1 MKLFLDIIYVLIENL
16 IYVMYL
22 DLFFK
27 NREEVKYNK
36 IFFIVF
42 MSFLSLMMNK
52 YFAISYGGIIL
63 LIISLIYIHLFYD
76 GDIYNKIIKL
86 IFVNVNMLL
95 INGLCMF
102 LLNQQS
108 LYYIVYA
115 YDGYL
120 GYLITFIS
128 KGIWL
133 IEYFYLKKY
142 LKEEFQLNKHIWFF
156 VMITLVAIIFLDL
169 YTFNEYLMNQ
179 MRLSSIICLYVVSLM
194 MIVLIYILCLE
205 MTQYY
210 QRLMNRKIHEQA
222 LQYEETLV
230 EIANQKS
237 KKYNKIIHD
246 YKKFVKDLKENQEIE
261 LQDISL
267 EIPTEV
273 IHTNNIV
280 LNYVFN
286 RYTEIMKEHQI
297 DFYGTYSDQIYQ
309 GVSSYDL
316 ATILKFLLDHAIVLS
331 QKTTHKAIHY
341 TIESQRYYTIIKIRC
356 LIENEI
362 VVDHQFKKNE
372 YLIEEICR
380 KYNGKKLSK
389 IEDNQYMFGCYLE
402 NSGDL
407 L

>member
-246 YKKFVKDLKENQEIE
+246 YKKLVKDLKENQEIE

-316 ATILKFLLDHAIVLS
+316 ATILKFLLDNAIVLS

-356 LIENEI
+356 LIENGI

>member
-52 YFAISYGGIIL
+52 YFAISYGSIIL

-156 VMITLVAIIFLDL
+156 VMITLVAIIF
-169 YTFNEYLMNQ
+169 
-179 MRLSSIICLYVVSLM
+179 
-194 MIVLIYILCLE
+194 
-205 MTQYY
+205 
-210 QRLMNRKIHEQA
+210 
-222 LQYEETLV
+222 
-230 EIANQKS
+230 
-237 KKYNKIIHD
+237 
-246 YKKFVKDLKENQEIE
+246 
-261 LQDISL
+261 
-267 EIPTEV
+267 
-273 IHTNNIV
+273 
-280 LNYVFN
+280 
-286 RYTEIMKEHQI
+286 
-297 DFYGTYSDQIYQ
+297 
-309 GVSSYDL
+309 
-316 ATILKFLLDHAIVLS
+316 
-331 QKTTHKAIHY
+331 
-341 TIESQRYYTIIKIRC
+341 
-356 LIENEI
+356 
-362 VVDHQFKKNE
+362 
-372 YLIEEICR
+372 
-380 KYNGKKLSK
+380 
-389 IEDNQYMFGCYLE
+389 
-402 NSGDL
+402 
-407 L
+407 